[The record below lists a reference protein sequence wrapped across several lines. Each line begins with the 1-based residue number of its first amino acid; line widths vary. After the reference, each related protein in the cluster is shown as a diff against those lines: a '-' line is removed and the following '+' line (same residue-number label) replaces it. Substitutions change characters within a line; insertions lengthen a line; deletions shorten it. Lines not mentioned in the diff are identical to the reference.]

1 MAQQPTIPIRP
12 LGAIIATSADSL
24 SDASSI
30 RVLGDGRVL
39 VNDPGKRRLLLLDS
53 TLQHTTLVADTT
65 SATVRA
71 YGDGLTGLVP
81 FTGDSSLI
89 SDRITGAFLVIGPN
103 GKIARII
110 ATPPTESVAAMAQC
124 R

>member
-1 MAQQPTIPIRP
+1 MF
-12 LGAIIATSADSL
+12 
-24 SDASSI
+24 
-30 RVLGDGRVL
+30 GDGRVL